1 MHSQGLWCPW
11 TPVAWASFLG
21 AVGEGC
27 AGAIAAGGPDVV
39 LSHQDG
45 AGRKLPGTPFL
56 RGSLKAQGSFRPQ
69 DPSGQGPIV
78 LFFAKEKE
86 WLSAGTSG
94 DLEAIRSGQKLQ
106 EVQRVHNV

>member
-1 MHSQGLWCPW
+1 M
-11 TPVAWASFLG
+11 AWASFLG

-106 EVQRVHNV
+106 EVQRVHMYDSIYVEL